1 MRPWVLV
8 LVGSLF
14 LGSALGALAPASWT
28 FRWTDGVLLGSAL
41 YVAGLRRY
49 VERREG
55 EAALAAVGS
64 AGLVAG
70 MLPGLLLRAA
80 LFVAILSVQA
90 TLCFQVVPEA
100 DIRRGF
106 VVLSAWVVMQALI
119 DTGTARGAVP
129 ATAASRPPV
138 R

>member
-8 LVGSLF
+8 LIGSLF
-14 LGSALGALAPASWT
+14 LGSALGAAAPAIWT

-55 EAALAAVGS
+55 EAGFAVVGG
-64 AGLVAG
+64 AGLVAE

-80 LFVAILSVQA
+80 LFMAILSVQA
-90 TLCFQVVPEA
+90 TLCFQVIPGA
-100 DIRRGF
+100 DVRRGF

-119 DTGTARGAVP
+119 DTGTARGSVP
-129 ATAASRPPV
+129 STAASRPPV